1 MADIKKIQLPSGADY
16 NIRDSRLPAVTTSD
30 NNNVLQVVSG
40 SWAKTSLPYSVSGNN
55 TTFNGKITVT
65 TAPTADMDVVNK
77 SYMINYINSLDGT
90 EDEF

>member
-1 MADIKKIQLPSGADY
+1 MADIKKIQLPSGDDY

-55 TTFNGKITVT
+55 ATFNGKITVT